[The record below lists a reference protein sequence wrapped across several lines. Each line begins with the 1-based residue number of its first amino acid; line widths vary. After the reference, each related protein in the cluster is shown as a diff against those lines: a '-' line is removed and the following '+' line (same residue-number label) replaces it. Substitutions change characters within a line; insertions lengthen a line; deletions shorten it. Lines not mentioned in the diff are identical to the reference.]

1 MAGAG
6 SMFALGLILG
16 VLIAFLVVRGSNR
29 RYVDLVFPI
38 ALGIALVVA
47 VLALLTG
54 HGLLS
59 LGAAAVL
66 AVGEGAGLVGSAV
79 IGGRMFNA
87 LDQHR

>member
-38 ALGIALVVA
+38 AIGIALVVA

-59 LGAAAVL
+59 FGAAAVL